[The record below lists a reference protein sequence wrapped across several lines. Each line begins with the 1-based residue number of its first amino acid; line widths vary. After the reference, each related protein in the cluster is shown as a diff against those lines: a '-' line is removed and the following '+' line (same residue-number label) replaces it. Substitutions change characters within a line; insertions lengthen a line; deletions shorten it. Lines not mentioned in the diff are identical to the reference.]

1 MCYSFFKPHVREQQM
16 KLHKYF
22 DDEPRGAKQEL
33 AARLGITPTWMGLL
47 ISGRRQCSAELAK
60 RIEKATKGKV
70 TRKDLRPDLFA

>member
-1 MCYSFFKPHVREQQM
+1 MLESKKM
-16 KLHKYF
+16 NLKKYF

-47 ISGRRQCSAELAK
+47 ISGRRKCSAELAK

-70 TRKDLRPDLFA
+70 TRKDLRSDLFA

>member
-16 KLHKYF
+16 NLKKYF

-47 ISGRRQCSAELAK
+47 ISGRRNCSAELAK

-70 TRKDLRPDLFA
+70 TRKVLRPDLFA